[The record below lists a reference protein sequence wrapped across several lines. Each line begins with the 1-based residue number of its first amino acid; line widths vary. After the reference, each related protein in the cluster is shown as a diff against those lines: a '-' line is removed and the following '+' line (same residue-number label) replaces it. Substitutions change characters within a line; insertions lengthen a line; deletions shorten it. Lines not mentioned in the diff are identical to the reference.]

1 MEKLQQ
7 RILEGYNSKPT
18 WDFLWLNIK
27 WVFEF
32 NRMKKG
38 LLQVKNVI
46 YGGKYGI

>member
-38 LLQVKNVI
+38 LLQEKNVI